1 MYPSTLHSRI
11 YFVPARLLSRTLGHV
26 IQTSERSER
35 AVREESRMSW
45 TRASLYFSRRLHH
58 RDDYRL
64 IFWLWENDYTAET
77 IRDKPGWTYVKKN
90 GTTTA
95 QVVRFHDH
103 PPPPPP
109 PPPAQLPGPLS
120 MVRGLGGKSGETL
133 KGFTGLRTLDSA
145 RIGSRSTGETKCTL
159 KKEKEGKRECA
170 TYIRSILR
178 VKLNFRYVL
187 RNVWTNVNPAAIRWY
202 YSKDERFVRYT

>member
-1 MYPSTLHSRI
+1 MCNHQQCPRESTLCRRVYFHAHSRTRHTDI
-11 YFVPARLLSRTLGHV
+11 GE
-26 IQTSERSER
+26 IR
-35 AVREESRMSW
+35 ACRKENLACREQGLHFIS
-45 TRASLYFSRRLHH
+45 LHH

-77 IRDKPGWTYVKKN
+77 IRDKPDWTYVKKN

-95 QVVRFHDH
+95 QVVRLHDH
-103 PPPPPP
+103 PPPPP
-109 PPPAQLPGPLS
+109 AQLSGPLS

-159 KKEKEGKRECA
+159 KKEKEGKRERDVY
-170 TYIRSILR
+170 T
-178 VKLNFRYVL
+178 
-187 RNVWTNVNPAAIRWY
+187 VNSPL
-202 YSKDERFVRYT
+202 SS

>member
-1 MYPSTLHSRI
+1 LSCDTRVSINMHSILYQHHVYFHAHTLVIHQRHQN
-11 YFVPARLLSRTLGHV
+11 VPWG
-26 IQTSERSER
+26 
-35 AVREESRMSW
+35 ESRMSW
-45 TRASLYFSRRLHH
+45 TRASFYFSRRLHH

-95 QVVRFHDH
+95 QVVRLHDH
-103 PPPPPP
+103 PPPPT
-109 PPPAQLPGPLS
+109 AQPSGPLS

-145 RIGSRSTGETKCTL
+145 RIGSRSTDETKCTL
-159 KKEKEGKRECA
+159 KKEKEGKRERDVY
-170 TYIRSILR
+170 T
-178 VKLNFRYVL
+178 
-187 RNVWTNVNPAAIRWY
+187 VNSP
-202 YSKDERFVRYT
+202 SSS